1 MLLINDV
8 NQDAE
13 KGSELFLT
21 VLSYTLSS
29 ADLCFTS
36 NVDGKKQTTQ

>member
-1 MLLINDV
+1 MLLVNDV

-21 VLSYTLSS
+21 ALSYNLSS
-29 ADLCFTS
+29 ADLCFIS
-36 NVDGKKQTTQ
+36 NLDEKK